1 MKTKAGLIACLSFE
15 WNLPLGTQ
23 ADGRTVL
30 TGNRL

>member
-1 MKTKAGLIACLSFE
+1 MKTKAGLIDCLLFV
-15 WNLPLGTQ
+15 WNLHLGTQ